1 MVLPLQWLPEE
12 KDRQWILVWIFCP
25 SLRSISPELE
35 ILDLIQYLRQLR
47 WRWGIPGDQCTDQL
61 AFSLCLALDRQS
73 LFRWFNV
80 LLRSCLQH
88 LLFQWWVALGATI
101 AYRFQFWLHLPQWV
115 QDLPRLLLGR
125 VCLLLSQ
132 RRMCWTHR
140 LLLRWS
146 CLMAFVHQVGFRV
159 QGNTIPNMQSR

>member
-115 QDLPRLLLGR
+115 QDLPRLHVGNCIALNTESNLMDKCHQTR
-125 VCLLLSQ
+125 PSEEETMRSTHSSLRQEQANTSQ
-132 RRMCWTHR
+132 E
-140 LLLRWS
+140 
-146 CLMAFVHQVGFRV
+146 
-159 QGNTIPNMQSR
+159 QSR